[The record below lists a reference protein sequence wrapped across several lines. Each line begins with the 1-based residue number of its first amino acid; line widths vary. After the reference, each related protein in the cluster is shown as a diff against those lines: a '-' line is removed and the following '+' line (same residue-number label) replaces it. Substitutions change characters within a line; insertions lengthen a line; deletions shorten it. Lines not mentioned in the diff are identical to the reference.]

1 MVRTIDLSGQVAVVT
16 GGGGGIGRAIALG
29 LAQAGVDIVIVEI
42 DPARADEVAASVK
55 GLGRQAL
62 PIVLDVMDAVRLR
75 EAIVHAGVQMGRI
88 DILVN
93 NAGGT
98 SSRPFIEQSERNWRR
113 LIDLNFMSMLV
124 ASSAVVP
131 VMIEAGRGGAIINVA
146 TSEAVRA
153 APNYAVYAAC
163 KSAMVSFTR
172 SLALELSAH
181 GIRVN
186 AIAPDHTLTP
196 GMLGL
201 LTGAADPATFPP
213 RDPVQVDA
221 LGRLVPLGREGHAG
235 ECGDAAVFLASSMA
249 SYITGALLPVDGGTM
264 AAGGWVRSS
273 DRRWMLI
280 DGL

>member
-172 SLALELSAH
+172 SLALE
-181 GIRVN
+181 
-186 AIAPDHTLTP
+186 PDHTLTP